1 MAKMDVMLIHLV
13 LIDTEVPSQ
22 LTLEKT
28 LNKYWTET
36 TIQEDKDGELNKN
49 LSQKMHSTPTQIAS
63 LEQDKLPIQCTIEM
77 AAELQA
83 SPN

>member
-1 MAKMDVMLIHLV
+1 MDVMLIHLV

-49 LSQKMHSTPTQIAS
+49 LSQKMHSIPTQIAF
-63 LEQDKLPIQCTIEM
+63 LEQGKLPIQCTIEM

-83 SPN
+83 SLN